1 MHFLYHQDFECITSG
16 NLLLFYFLHNVWIVL
31 YMLVDEMLQALVHE
45 MCDET
50 EVAVLKLKA
59 SLSAITA

>member
-1 MHFLYHQDFECITSG
+1 MLDLTVYPSLYVVKEDIKC
-16 NLLLFYFLHNVWIVL
+16 
-31 YMLVDEMLQALVHE
+31 MLQALVHE

-59 SLSAITA
+59 SLSGH

>member
-1 MHFLYHQDFECITSG
+1 MYVIDEFVF
-16 NLLLFYFLHNVWIVL
+16 
-31 YMLVDEMLQALVHE
+31 EMLQALVHE

-59 SLSAITA
+59 SLFSISV

>member
-1 MHFLYHQDFECITSG
+1 MLLDEC
-16 NLLLFYFLHNVWIVL
+16 FMV
-31 YMLVDEMLQALVHE
+31 LQALVHE

-59 SLSAITA
+59 SLLLSRH